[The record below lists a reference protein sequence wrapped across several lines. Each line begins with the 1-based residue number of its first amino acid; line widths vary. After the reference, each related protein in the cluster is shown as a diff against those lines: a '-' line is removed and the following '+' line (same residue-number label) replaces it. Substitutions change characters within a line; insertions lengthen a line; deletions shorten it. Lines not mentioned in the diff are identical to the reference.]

1 MGYHAGRYATRDSL
15 NPIQEKENRLFIWIM
30 KTSLHVSSF
39 ACANIACTSA
49 AGLTSL
55 CFVFAS
61 LLFCRYFC
69 PQKGENQ
76 ESIVSVGLSYSILA

>member
-1 MGYHAGRYATRDSL
+1 MGYHAGRFATCDSL

-30 KTSLHVSSF
+30 KTSLRVTYL
-39 ACANIACTSA
+39 ACTNITCTSA

-55 CFVFAS
+55 CLGFAS
-61 LLFCRYFC
+61 LLFCKYFC

-76 ESIVSVGLSYSILA
+76 KSIVSVGLSYNVLA